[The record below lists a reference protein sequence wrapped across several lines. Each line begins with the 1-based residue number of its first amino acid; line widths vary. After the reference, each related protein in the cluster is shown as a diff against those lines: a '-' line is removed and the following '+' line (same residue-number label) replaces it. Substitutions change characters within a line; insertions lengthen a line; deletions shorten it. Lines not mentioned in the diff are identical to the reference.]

1 MSKKNMLTHAK
12 KKNALSLLMRNNF
25 REARILLEEIVR
37 SDRTDIESWLNLAIV
52 YSRTGAVGEVE
63 RCCRQAISIRPD
75 IVDAHFNL
83 GVALY
88 MQGKVDDA
96 IQSYREAL
104 KLKPNHILALF
115 NLGKAL
121 LTVSLL
127 DEALSCIAR
136 VLRMK
141 PTPADNVPSDF
152 ISTAYHAMASVL
164 KAQGRIKE
172 AIVYYQQTL
181 TLNPGLTKAHSDL
194 LLALNYDSTD
204 AAAVF
209 NEHVRWGQRHGHV
222 SLQANVHNNPKVKDR
237 PLRVGYVSPDLYRH
251 AVTFFF
257 EPLLANHDRS
267 RILPF
272 CYAEAWKQDGVTE
285 RLRSLSAQW
294 CDTCKMNDEQL
305 ANRIRADGIDILV
318 DLAGHT
324 AKSRLTVFS
333 RKPAP
338 IQVSY
343 LGYPNT
349 TGLLT
354 VDYRLTDAFADPPG
368 QTDSFYT
375 ESLIRLPR
383 GFLCYQPPDSAP
395 AIGPLPSLAKG
406 HITFGSFNNLSKM
419 TFDTIELWSS
429 ILHGVPRSR
438 LVLKNMSLRDIPT
451 QQLYYREFAR
461 HGITSD
467 RVEMHGPIWD
477 LTDHQ
482 SVYNQIDIALD
493 PFPYNGTTTTY
504 EALWMG
510 VPVITLAGKMHAGR
524 VGISI
529 LTQLGLTEYI
539 ANDPDH
545 YVRIAAELAGN
556 PARLSELRASLRRR
570 MTDSPA
576 CDAKTFARDVEE
588 AYLMMW
594 KKWCGTGNASDS

>member
-1 MSKKNMLTHAK
+1 MSKKNVLTHAK
-12 KKNALSLLMRNNF
+12 KQHVLSLLMRNNF
-25 REARILLEEIVR
+25 HEARILLEEIVKC
-37 SDRTDIESWLNLAIV
+37 DRTDIDSWLNLAIV
-52 YSRTGAVGEVE
+52 YSRTGAIGEVE

-75 IVDAHFNL
+75 IVDTHFNL

-96 IQSYREAL
+96 IRSYRDAL

-127 DEALSCIAR
+127 DEALSCCVR

-141 PTPADNVPSDF
+141 PTPADNVPGDF
-152 ISTAYHAMASVL
+152 ISTVHHAMASVL

-181 TLNPGLTKAHSDL
+181 SLNPGLAKANSDL
-194 LLALNYDSTD
+194 LLALNYESTD

-209 NEHVRWGQRHGHV
+209 NEHVRWGKRHGHV
-222 SLQANVHNNPKVKDR
+222 SLQDYVHNNSKVIDR
-237 PLRVGYVSPDLYRH
+237 PLRVGYVSPDLYKH
-251 AVTFFF
+251 VIPLFF
-257 EPLLANHDRS
+257 EPLLVNHDRS
-267 RILPF
+267 RIVPI
-272 CYAEAWKQDGVTE
+272 CYAEAWKQDEVTE
-285 RLRSLSAQW
+285 HLRSLSAQW
-294 CDTCKMNDEQL
+294 RNTCEMNDEQL
-305 ANRIRADGIDILV
+305 ANQIRADGIDILV

-338 IQVSY
+338 VQVSY

-349 TGLLT
+349 TGLAT
-354 VDYRLTDAFADPPG
+354 VDYRLTDAMADPPE

-375 ESLIRLPR
+375 ESLVRLPR
-383 GFLCYQPPDSAP
+383 GFLCYQPPESESV
-395 AIGPLPSLAKG
+395 IGPLPSLTTG
-406 HITFGSFNNLSKM
+406 HITFGSFNNLSKI
-419 TFDTIELWSS
+419 TSGTIALWSS
-429 ILHGVPRSR
+429 ILHAVPHSR
-438 LVLKNMSLRDIPT
+438 LILKNSSFKDIPT
-451 QQLYYREFAR
+451 QQYYYHEFAK
-461 HGITSD
+461 HGITGD
-467 RVEMHGPIWD
+467 RLDLLGPIWD
-477 LTDHQ
+477 TTGHQ

-524 VGISI
+524 VGVSI

-539 ANDPDH
+539 ADNSDH
-545 YVRIAAELAGN
+545 YVKIAAELANN
-556 PARLSELRASLRRR
+556 PMRLSELRATLRHRIAN
-570 MTDSPA
+570 SPMS
-576 CDAKTFARDVEE
+576 DAKAFTRDVEE
-588 AYLMMW
+588 AYRMMW
-594 KKWCGTGNASDS
+594 SKWCAS